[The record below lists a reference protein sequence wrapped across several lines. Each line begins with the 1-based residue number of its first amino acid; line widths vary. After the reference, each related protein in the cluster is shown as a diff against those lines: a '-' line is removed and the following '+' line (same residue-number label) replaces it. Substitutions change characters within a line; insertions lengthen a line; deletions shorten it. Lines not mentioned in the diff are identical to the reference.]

1 MNNGV
6 SPEATALA
14 TKHKDPKTLMQY
26 VRPNK
31 GLLMQAG
38 MGIGAAVNS
47 CSSSRTQIAGVKLD
61 PPEDKSDDTEE
72 FEETEDEEEEEE
84 PPRKFGKRIREEE
97 KPPQPMKEPKQR
109 SMRPIIVHHHY

>member
-47 CSSSRTQIAGVKLD
+47 CSSSGTQIAGVKLD
-61 PPEDKSDDTEE
+61 PPEDKSDD
-72 FEETEDEEEEEE
+72 
-84 PPRKFGKRIREEE
+84 RGN
-97 KPPQPMKEPKQR
+97 
-109 SMRPIIVHHHY
+109 

>member
-47 CSSSRTQIAGVKLD
+47 CSSSGTQIAGVKLD

-72 FEETEDEEEEEE
+72 FEETEDEEEEE